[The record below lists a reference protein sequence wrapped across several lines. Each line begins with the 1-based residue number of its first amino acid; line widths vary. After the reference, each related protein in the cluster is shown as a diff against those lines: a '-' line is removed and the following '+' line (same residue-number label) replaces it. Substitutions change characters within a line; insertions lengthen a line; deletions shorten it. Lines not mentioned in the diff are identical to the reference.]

1 VRVSFAMMGACVQ
14 QNAAQYFSHRR
25 APAVHLSPIFVWG
38 QRGRAIH
45 GAKMR
50 VLPWDFPPGGVLVA
64 GAGGG
69 FDFLCGLPIV
79 LELERRGHKVHI
91 ANYSFTR
98 LSDVCGGTWHGET
111 LLQIT
116 ADARLARGDYFPE
129 QLLARWYRQRKGI
142 EKSIWCLAQGGVA
155 PTTHSYDFLI
165 DRLGIE
171 TVICIDGGV
180 DGIFRGDEWD
190 LATPSMDS
198 ISVIATSLCR
208 ARQRIYACTAFGT
221 EGAEGK
227 VSHAQALARMADLV
241 RADALLGV
249 GTTIR
254 KSEVG
259 RDFLDA
265 VETIFNWS
273 APLKRSIV
281 VGTLQAA
288 IQGAFGPT
296 VVGEKTRERPPWVSP
311 LTSLIWYF
319 EADSVARLK
328 LFYKSSLGST
338 TVEDVAQAI
347 DQARQRA
354 GVQPYESIPI

>member
-1 VRVSFAMMGACVQ
+1 V
-14 QNAAQYFSHRR
+14 
-25 APAVHLSPIFVWG
+25 PLD
-38 QRGRAIH
+38 
-45 GAKMR
+45 
-50 VLPWDFPPGGVLVA
+50 LPPGGVLVA

-69 FDFLCGLPIV
+69 FDFLCGLPII
-79 LELERRGHKVHI
+79 LELEQHGHDVQI

-98 LSDVCGGTWHGET
+98 LPQVRGGTWHGER

-116 ADARLARGDYFPE
+116 ADARLAQGDYFPE
-129 QLLARWYRQRKGI
+129 QLLSRWYRERKAI
-142 EKSIWCLAQGGVA
+142 EKPVWCLAQTGVV
-155 PTTHSYDFLI
+155 PTTCSYDYLV
-165 DRLGIE
+165 DRLGIQ

-198 ISVIATSLCR
+198 ISVMATSLCR

-221 EGAEGK
+221 EGSEGQ

-241 RADALLGV
+241 RADAMLGV

-254 KSEVG
+254 KSNVG

-265 VETIFNWS
+265 VETIFGWS
-273 APLKRSIV
+273 PPLKRSIV

-288 IQGAFGPT
+288 ALGAYGPT
-296 VVGEKTRERPPWVSP
+296 VVHKKTRHRPPWVSP

-319 EADSVARLK
+319 EADAVARMK
-328 LFYKSSLGST
+328 LFYEPSLSST
-338 TVEDVAQAI
+338 TVEEMANAVEQVR
-347 DQARQRA
+347 RQT
-354 GVQPYESIPI
+354 GVKPYESIPI